1 MISALRFLS
10 FSLFSLVFIF
20 GNLYAQDTDGSKRP
34 FYEYKGNYGE
44 EVSSEKA
51 KFKKAFGYNLIDM
64 GRNWSP
70 IEIEV
75 MHAAF
80 KQLPAGFHRIP
91 KLKNLYRLDKICVER
106 RKCFGR

>member
-1 MISALRFLS
+1 
-10 FSLFSLVFIF
+10 
-20 GNLYAQDTDGSKRP
+20 
-34 FYEYKGNYGE
+34 
-44 EVSSEKA
+44 
-51 KFKKAFGYNLIDM
+51 M

-91 KLKNLYRLDKICVER
+91 KLKNLYRLDKNRVER